1 MNKTVGSLVGQASRP
16 PEPDQELE
24 VTDALRRFLTPPAA
38 LRNLRRED
46 EILGLARRGEFVL
59 EPGTENPQERIT
71 FYRWASTGRRH
82 SEKRIL
88 LFHGWGGKAAQFFA
102 FIPEL
107 QQRGFSVVAFDAPAH
122 GNSGGQ
128 LTSGP
133 AFARASLELVRRVG
147 PVEGLVAHSL
157 GAMAAAIALA
167 QGLLARRVVM
177 LAPLVYILPT
187 LEIFI
192 ERENIRPK
200 VAEALR
206 RRFRARYEERVVDI
220 PHLARNFRM
229 PALILADPAD
239 PEVPRGGA
247 EATVTAWPEATL
259 QAVHKAGHWRIL
271 RDRGA
276 IEMAGDF
283 LTQG

>member
-1 MNKTVGSLVGQASRP
+1 VGCLGGQAARP
-16 PEPDQELE
+16 PEPDQEPE

-38 LRNLRRED
+38 IRNLRRED
-46 EILGLARRGEFVL
+46 EILGLAKRGEFVL

-71 FYRWASTGRRH
+71 FYRWPSSGKGDPER
-82 SEKRIL
+82 RIL

-107 QQRGFSVVAFDAPAH
+107 QQRGFSVVAFDAPGH
-122 GNSGGQ
+122 GNSGGEQ
-128 LTSGP
+128 TSGP

-147 PVEGLVAHSL
+147 PVDGLVAHCL

-167 QGLLARRVVM
+167 QGLLVRRVVM
-177 LAPLVYILPT
+177 LAPLAYILPT

-200 VAEALR
+200 VAEGLR
-206 RRFRARYEERVVDI
+206 RRFLQRYEERALDL
-220 PHLARNFRM
+220 PNLARNFRM
-229 PALILADPAD
+229 PGLVLADPAD

-247 EATVTAWPEATL
+247 EATVTAWPRACL
-259 QAVHKAGHWRIL
+259 QAVDKAGHWRIL

-283 LTQG
+283 LMQG

>member
-1 MNKTVGSLVGQASRP
+1 VT
-16 PEPDQELE
+16 PDQQPE
-24 VTDALRRFLTPPAA
+24 VTKALCRFLTPPVA

-46 EILGLARRGEFVL
+46 EILGLAEHGEFVL

-71 FYRWASTGRRH
+71 FYRWGANRPSQ
-82 SEKRIL
+82 SERRIL

-107 QQRGFSVVAFDAPAH
+107 QERGFSVVAFDAPAH
-122 GNSGGQ
+122 GNSGGE

-133 AFARASLELVRRVG
+133 AFARASIELVRRAG

-157 GAMAAAIALA
+157 GAMAAAIALS
-167 QGLLARRVVM
+167 QGLSVRRVVM

-187 LEIFI
+187 LDIFI
-192 ERENIRPK
+192 ERENIRPD

-206 RRFRARYEERVVDI
+206 RRFLARYERRVVDI
-220 PHLARNFRM
+220 PHLARNFQM
-229 PALILADPAD
+229 PGLVLADPAD
-239 PEVPRGGA
+239 PEVPPGGA
-247 EATVTAWPEATL
+247 EATVSAWPEAIL
-259 QAVHKAGHWRIL
+259 QPIPKAGHWRIL

-276 IEMAGDF
+276 IEITTEF
-283 LTQG
+283 LMRG